1 MKDIE
6 KHQVFGNIFE
16 DEEGYRWRCIAR
28 HPLHYVEFQHLEH
41 HVKDVPT
48 SDEIGN
54 FKLIGITFEYFM
66 KLVAESSDS
75 CIINTYDKLIEIYD
89 HLDFKRRHCYYGP
102 EDLNKVLLE
111 IAKERGYIKEE
122 EEEKKI
128 TMTVTSPDGKHVE
141 EFGITPGHIIKAEEK
156 EKICLTC
163 EEMKIKE
170 EEEEEEI
177 IVCRHNISDVAQRFY
192 REVHK
197 PVEEQNVPTL
207 VLGESECCKE
217 EEDEPIEYSCTPECA
232 HAYTIIKDRLKKIEG
247 KLFNKEEDYE
257 DGWGE
262 FVMANDMVDRVLK
275 SDSFEIKN
283 GPKGGQ
289 QYFLRLKKKDE

>member
-170 EEEEEEI
+170 EEEEEE
-177 IVCRHNISDVAQRFY
+177 
-192 REVHK
+192 
-197 PVEEQNVPTL
+197 
-207 VLGESECCKE
+207 
-217 EEDEPIEYSCTPECA
+217 PIEYSCTPECA